1 MKKEKK
7 LHIGTLDSIKG
18 FKNISLHIDLH
29 TYKSIYDLSQNNP
42 FGIDLSVA
50 KTIKYLYKYYSE
62 NEAMKKV
69 KQLKIESDLN
79 DIGIQKPK
87 KAIQLK

>member
-18 FKNISLHIDLH
+18 FKNISLDLH

-50 KTIKYLYKYYSE
+50 KTIKFLYKYYSE

-79 DIGIQKPK
+79 DAKIQKPK
-87 KAIQLK
+87 KAIQLR

>member
-1 MKKEKK
+1 MKKEKQ

-18 FKNISLHIDLH
+18 FKNISLDLH

-50 KTIKYLYKYYSE
+50 KTIKFLYKYYSE

>member
-1 MKKEKK
+1 MKKEKQ
-7 LHIGTLDSIKG
+7 LHIGTLDSIKW
-18 FKNISLHIDLH
+18 FKNISLDLH

-69 KQLKIESDLN
+69 KQLKLESELN
-79 DIGIQKPK
+79 NVKVQKSK
-87 KAIQLK
+87 KAIQL

>member
-1 MKKEKK
+1 MKKEKQ

-18 FKNISLHIDLH
+18 FKNISLDLH

-69 KQLKIESDLN
+69 KQLKLESELN
-79 DIGIQKPK
+79 NVKVQKSK
-87 KAIQLK
+87 KAIQL

>member
-18 FKNISLHIDLH
+18 FKNISLDLH

-69 KQLKIESDLN
+69 KQLKLESELIN
-79 DIGIQKPK
+79 VKVQKSK
-87 KAIQLK
+87 KAIQL

>member
-18 FKNISLHIDLH
+18 FKNISLDLH

-50 KTIKYLYKYYSE
+50 KTIKFLYKYYSE

-79 DIGIQKPK
+79 DAKIQKPK
-87 KAIQLK
+87 KAIQL